1 MIKFLNIYIFKPAVF
16 SEYIRIAIVM
26 FSKRIAKTLGGLGSE
41 VLDGMRGSVLRT
53 ISRDFSGGRKTVLI
67 TGASRGIGYAITKLI
82 TNTLDSPAVYGTSRN
97 SAEQLTDLVRCV
109 RIRLNNPPS
118 ILSNLSGV
126 KNIIYGI
133 HGGKTFFTFYVDL
146 FRPSC
151 LIRLTSRRS
160 TGWLWPLVFVT
171 AEHG

>member
-1 MIKFLNIYIFKPAVF
+1 MIKCLNIYIFKTAVF
-16 SEYIRIAIVM
+16 SEYIRIVIVM

-97 SAEQLTDLVRCV
+97 SAERLTDLIRC
-109 RIRLNNPPS
+109 LCHNN
-118 ILSNLSGV
+118 LQ
-126 KNIIYGI
+126 
-133 HGGKTFFTFYVDL
+133 
-146 FRPSC
+146 SC
-151 LIRLTSRRS
+151 QT
-160 TGWLWPLVFVT
+160 
-171 AEHG
+171 